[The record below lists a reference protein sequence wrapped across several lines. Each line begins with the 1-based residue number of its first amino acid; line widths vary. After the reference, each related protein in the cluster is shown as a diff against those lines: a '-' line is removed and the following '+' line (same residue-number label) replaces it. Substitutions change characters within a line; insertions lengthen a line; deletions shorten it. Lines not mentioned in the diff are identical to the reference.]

1 VTESCPSGSTCL
13 KHSAEVIT
21 EDPGT
26 SVPAVNL
33 PDYGMANYD
42 NIRVAFGAHSGSMGN
57 STYWNAADEI
67 LMVDPSSVIMSQPS
81 ALFGGQAFSTI
92 WKTGT

>member
-1 VTESCPSGSTCL
+1 
-13 KHSAEVIT
+13 
-21 EDPGT
+21 
-26 SVPAVNL
+26 
-33 PDYGMANYD
+33 
-42 NIRVAFGAHSGSMGN
+42 MGN